1 MLWQVVED
9 QNQEEELNM
18 AFKFKVKKR
27 PNMAE
32 AVASAFALGAVQ
44 GGTTAL
50 QNAMKE
56 REERKKQQ
64 KILDQ
69 ELRTKSNDIGQ
80 LANLTNDPEVKREL
94 NTLQI
99 QALKYPSVE
108 SLDDAV
114 TATGVFNDTSLQSI
128 GKSEFNAMI
137 PEERFPVKKFK
148 IGETRE
154 RKVGSDFVTESY
166 KINPMTGQPSWQ
178 EVARAPRVVKEE
190 KKYRAYNKT
199 TGELMQATE
208 SEVEGNPNI
217 AFGTPQQPATKK
229 VLNKATGE
237 EQFATEAQI
246 ANAKGNLVPT
256 ISQPAFLTLFDEIP
270 ENISP
275 SLSTSVSLG
284 QAMNNEIK
292 LSPGTIIDDK
302 DLGKLT
308 FTGGDQTNLEN
319 YRIDAK

>member
-1 MLWQVVED
+1 
-9 QNQEEELNM
+9 M

-27 PNMAE
+27 PSMGQ
-32 AVASAFALGAVQ
+32 AVASAFAAGAIQ

-56 REERKKQQ
+56 REDRKNNSTKELNSFNSVIAGLPSTPDNLSKIIPIKSKIATGEITARNGLDILGVDLDYQTTQQKQADIKLRQEEFSNLSSDSDIVAKERETMQKIEMGGLKPTENVINVRKKEAEIRRGV
-64 KILDQ
+64 K
-69 ELRTKSNDIGQ
+69 T
-80 LANLTNDPEVKREL
+80 DP
-94 NTLQI
+94 T
-99 QALKYPSVE
+99 
-108 SLDDAV
+108 
-114 TATGVFNDTSLQSI
+114 T
-128 GKSEFNAMI
+128 
-137 PEERFPVKKFK
+137 
-148 IGETRE
+148 
-154 RKVGSDFVTESY
+154 
-166 KINPMTGQPSWQ
+166 
-178 EVARAPRVVKEE
+178 E

-256 ISQPAFLTLFDEIP
+256 KSQPAFLALFDEIP
-270 ENISP
+270 ETISP
-275 SLSTSVSLG
+275 SLPTSVSLG
-284 QAMNNEIK
+284 KAMSNEVK
-292 LSPGTIIDDK
+292 LSPGTVINDST
-302 DLGKLT
+302 LGKLT
-308 FTGGDQTNLEN
+308 FTGGDQADLEN

>member
-1 MLWQVVED
+1 
-9 QNQEEELNM
+9 M

-27 PNMAE
+27 PSMGQ
-32 AVASAFALGAVQ
+32 AVAKAFAAGALQ

-56 REERKKQQ
+56 REYRKKQQ

-69 ELRTKSNDIGQ
+69 ELRTKSNDIGK
-80 LANLTNDPEVKREL
+80 LANLTDDPEVKREL

-99 QALKYPSVE
+99 QALKYPNVE

-166 KINPMTGQPSWQ
+166 KITPMTGQPSWQ

-199 TGELMQATE
+199 TGDLIQATE

-256 ISQPAFLTLFDEIP
+256 KSQPAFLALFDEVP
-270 ENISP
+270 ETISP
-275 SLSTSVSLG
+275 SLPTSVSLG
-284 QAMNNEIK
+284 KAMSNEVK
-292 LSPGTIIDDK
+292 LSPGTVINDST
-302 DLGKLT
+302 LGKLI
-308 FTGGDQTNLEN
+308 FTGGDQANLEN

>member
-1 MLWQVVED
+1 
-9 QNQEEELNM
+9 M

-27 PNMAE
+27 PNPMQTALQG
-32 AVASAFALGAVQ
+32 FAAGVVQ
-44 GGTTAL
+44 GGATAL
-50 QNAMKE
+50 QNAIKE
-56 REERKKQQ
+56 RKERKKQQ

-94 NTLQI
+94 NILQI

-114 TATGVFNDTSLQSI
+114 IATGVFNDTSLQSI

-148 IGETRE
+148 IGATRE
-154 RKVGSDFVTESY
+154 RKIGSDFVTESY
-166 KINPMTGQPSWQ
+166 EIDPMTNQPSWQ
-178 EVARAPRVVKEE
+178 EVSRAPRVVKEE

-199 TGELMQATE
+199 TGELMLATE

-256 ISQPAFLTLFDEIP
+256 KSQPAYLALFDEVP
-270 ENISP
+270 ETISP
-275 SLSTSVSLG
+275 SVSTSVSLG
-284 QAMNNEIK
+284 QAMSNEVK
-292 LSPGTIIDDK
+292 LSPGTVINDR

-308 FTGGDQTNLEN
+308 FTGGNQADFEN
-319 YRIDAK
+319 YRIDVNNE